1 MILENT
7 EANMNAIKLDKSPA
21 KDQLAKMGVFSWP
34 IWEKEES
41 EFPYFYDSEET
52 CLILEGQ
59 VTVTPDGGQPVEIGP
74 GDLVVFPTGLSCT
87 WKITKKIRKHYHFA

>member
-1 MILENT
+1 MS
-7 EANMNAIKLDKSPA
+7 AIKLDKNPS

-52 CLILEGQ
+52 CLILEGR
-59 VTVTPDGGQPVEIGP
+59 VTVTPDGGQSVEIGP